1 MKYSFELNNAVSGNY
16 QIGDKG
22 AFKRMVEI
30 CSALFRGEDV
40 SKFGADVDKVATKLK
55 ESASRAAMGD
65 ANARMEINEIVKY
78 VVAPQL
84 QQQINL
90 LDFLGNFKKIGY
102 HEIPVISEPI
112 VRASEARIQ
121 AAGGSV
127 PFGYHTRKEQAVN
140 TVTISSGVRVNYR
153 ELAAGDFDGSIA
165 SEMDQAMVNMANK
178 AVYYVLDA
186 LKAAEAAATGVK
198 FYAEY
203 SNLSKEAIDEMI
215 RAMRPMG
222 KTNILADY
230 SVLSAINEF
239 GTGVKTIGE
248 VSIPFYTT
256 EQVDAMAKAGLYG
269 WYNGAILTE
278 IANPYNFDKPLADG
292 TGFEQYLNPGD
303 VWFIPAG
310 KTSPVHIFQRGDLTT
325 LTGNDVNT
333 GDVVTRLDL
342 EIGAGIVQGRE
353 YEIGLMTKSAGSPT

>member
-16 QIGDKG
+16 QIGDKS

-30 CSALFRGEDV
+30 CGALFRGEDV
-40 SKFGADVDKVATKLK
+40 TKYGADVDKVASKMK
-55 ESASRAAMGD
+55 ETASRAAMGD
-65 ANARMEINEIVKY
+65 VNARMEINEIVKY
-78 VVAPQL
+78 VVTPQL
-84 QQQINL
+84 TQQINL
-90 LDFLGNFKKIGY
+90 LSFLGNFKKIGY
-102 HEIPVISEPI
+102 HEIPVIAEPV
-112 VRASEARIQ
+112 VRAAEGRIQ

-127 PFGYHTRKEQAVN
+127 PFGYHTRNEQPVN

-165 SEMDQAMVNMANK
+165 AEMDQAMVNLTNK

-186 LKAAEAAATGVK
+186 LKAAIAEATGVK

-203 SNLSKEAIDEMI
+203 SDLTKQVVDDQL
-215 RAMRPMG
+215 RLMRPLG

-239 GTGVKTIGE
+239 GTGFKTIGSA
-248 VSIPFYTT
+248 SIPFYTT

-269 WYNGAILTE
+269 WYNGAVLTE
-278 IANPYNFDKPLADG
+278 IANPYNLTKPLADG
-292 TGFEQYLNPGD
+292 TAFEQYLNPGD
-303 VWFIPAG
+303 AWFIPSG
-310 KTSPVHIFQRGDLTT
+310 SNSPVHIFQRGDVTT

-333 GDVVTRLDL
+333 GDVVTRLDI
-342 EIGAGIVQGRE
+342 EVGAGIVRGRE
-353 YEIGLMTKSAGSPT
+353 YEIGLLTKTGA